1 MNLKE
6 VIKKARAE
14 KKAVGH
20 FNISD
25 IAALR
30 AIVRAS
36 GKLKMP
42 VIIGTSEGE
51 ADFIDIEVAVAMVK
65 DMREETGQ
73 DIFLNAD
80 HFHSLEKI
88 EEAVRAGYDSV
99 IFDAAKL
106 SLQENIQKTREVVD
120 KIKGIRPDVLIE
132 GEVGYIGESSKMLDK
147 LPEGIAMCSVEDIQ
161 KYVSA
166 TGVDLVAPAV
176 GNVHGMLK
184 ESDNPRLN
192 IGLIGDIA
200 RGVDVPLVLHGGSGI
215 SDDDFRAAIAAGI
228 AVVHIN
234 TEIRVAWREGMARG
248 LGNHGEVA
256 PYKIFP
262 SAEEAVYEVV
272 SRRLKLFGGL
282 L

>member
-1 MNLKE
+1 MTLKE
-6 VIKKARAE
+6 ALIKARGE
-14 KKAVGH
+14 KKAIGH

-30 AIVRAS
+30 AIVRAA
-36 GKLKMP
+36 GDLGVP

-51 ADFIDIEVAVAMVK
+51 AEFIDIEVAVAMVK
-65 DMREETGQ
+65 DMREETNQ

-106 SLQENIQKTREVVD
+106 SLEENIQKTKEAVEM
-120 KIKGIRPDVLIE
+120 IKSIRQDVLVE

-147 LPEGIAMCSVEDIQ
+147 LPDGVGVCKVEDVQ
-161 KYVSA
+161 RFVNE

-184 ESDNPRLN
+184 GGNPKLDM
-192 IGLIGDIA
+192 GLIGDIA
-200 RGVDVPLVLHGGSGI
+200 KSVTVPLVLHGGSGI
-215 SDDDFRAAIAAGI
+215 SDEDFKVAIAAGI
-228 AVVHIN
+228 SIVHIN
-234 TEIRVAWREGMARG
+234 TEIRVAWREGVEKA
-248 LGNHGEVA
+248 LKDKEQIA
-256 PYKIFP
+256 PYKVFP
-262 SAEEAVYEVV
+262 GAEEAVYKAV

>member
-1 MNLKE
+1 MNLRE

-14 KKAVGH
+14 KRAVGH

-30 AIVRAS
+30 AIVRAA
-36 GKLKMP
+36 GGLKMP

-51 ADFIDIEVAVAMVK
+51 AEFIDIEVAVAMVK

-88 EEAVRAGYDSV
+88 EEAARAGYDSV

-106 SLQENIQKTREVVD
+106 SIQENIQKTREVVE

-132 GEVGYIGESSKMLDK
+132 GEVGYIGESSKVLDK
-147 LPEGIAMCSVEDIQ
+147 LPDGVTMCSVEDIQ

-184 ESDNPRLN
+184 ESSNPRLN
-192 IGLIGDIA
+192 IELIRNIA
-200 RGVDVPLVLHGGSGI
+200 GSVDTPLVLHGGSGI

-234 TEIRVAWREGMARG
+234 TEIRVAWREGMVRG
-248 LGNHGEVA
+248 LGSQGEVA

-262 SAEEAVYEVV
+262 GAEEAVYEVV

>member
-1 MNLKE
+1 MTLKE
-6 VIKKARAE
+6 AVEKARRE
-14 KKAVGH
+14 KRAIGH

-30 AIVRAS
+30 AIVRAA
-36 GKLKMP
+36 GELKVP

-51 ADFIDIEVAVAMVK
+51 AEFVDIEVAAAMVR

-80 HFHSLEKI
+80 HFHSLENI
-88 EEAVRAGYDSV
+88 EEVVHAGYDSV

-106 SLQENIQKTREVVD
+106 PIEENIQKTKEVVSTIR
-120 KIKGIRPDVLIE
+120 KIKPDILIE
-132 GEVGYIGESSKMLDK
+132 GEVGYIGESSKVLDE
-147 LPEGIAMCSVEDIQ
+147 LPQEVVVCKVEDV
-161 KYVSA
+161 KRYVNE

-184 ESDNPRLN
+184 GGGNPKLD
-192 IGLIGDIA
+192 IGLIGDITKNINT
-200 RGVDVPLVLHGGSGI
+200 PLVLHGGSGI
-215 SDDDFRAAIAAGI
+215 SDEDFKAAIEAGMAI
-228 AVVHIN
+228 VHIN
-234 TEIRVAWREGMARG
+234 TEIRLAWRKGMEKG
-248 LGNHGEVA
+248 LEDKEQIA

-262 SAEEAVYEVV
+262 GAEEAVYEVV
-272 SRRLKLFGGL
+272 SRRLKLFNGL